1 MWARAIGRL
10 AFSKRNYKGQKNM
23 AGWADG
29 SLRVMF
35 MKKIGIFVYRS
46 FCVIPFFPRE
56 WFRNYNVQEKCCRN
70 ELSLPSFNFCLND
83 MVTVTIVSAKF
94 PALWYVIYA
103 ALFLKLQNFKKTFKF
118 RFLSFSFIY
127 SQVFLFPCWFKIGIS
142 DFEKLPIR
150 HTDVVSSAVFEIP
163 VSQLLRV
170 IIMHTGSTKF
180 VGN

>member
-1 MWARAIGRL
+1 MWARAIERL

-23 AGWADG
+23 AGWADR

-46 FCVIPFFPRE
+46 FCVIPLFPRE

-83 MVTVTIVSAKF
+83 MVTVTIVSAKI

-103 ALFLKLQNFKKTFKF
+103 ALFLKLQNFKKTYPSPSSTPKYSF
-118 RFLSFSFIY
+118 FLVGLKL
-127 SQVFLFPCWFKIGIS
+127 VFLILKSCQYGT
-142 DFEKLPIR
+142 L
-150 HTDVVSSAVFEIP
+150 
-163 VSQLLRV
+163 
-170 IIMHTGSTKF
+170 M
-180 VGN
+180 